1 MYEERPYD
9 LLKEM
14 AAKHVMV
21 EINLSSNDLILGISG
36 KNHPFPIYRKFGV
49 PVALSTDDEGVSRI
63 DITHE
68 YVRAVET
75 YGLTYADLKQM
86 VRTGLE
92 HDFLPGPSLWREQD
106 VFNRPVAACS
116 ARIPRRRKTFG
127 RLRRLPQIQR
137 KSAGTVGTRTPPP
150 RLRIQQLTPA
160 ADSID
165 NFARALCS

>member
-106 VFNRPVAACS
+106 VFSRPVAACS
-116 ARIPRRRKTFG
+116 GELLGAEKPSAA
-127 RLRRLPQIQR
+127 LRRLPQIQR
-137 KSAGTVGTRTPPP
+137 KSPATMGTRTPLP